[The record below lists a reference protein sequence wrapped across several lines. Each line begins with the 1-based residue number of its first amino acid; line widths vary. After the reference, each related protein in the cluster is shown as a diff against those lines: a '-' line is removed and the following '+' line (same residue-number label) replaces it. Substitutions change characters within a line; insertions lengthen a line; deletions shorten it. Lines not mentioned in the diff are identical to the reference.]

1 LAKLARRA
9 IVAASDTALTVAGA
23 AHPADRTET
32 AMPARLAF
40 VSLSA
45 SIVTAFSIAASAAP
59 ATPQSDAPIVVA
71 QAPASSAPMSSSVA
85 DVDFPPEQARVRAAA
100 KESPQALRLYIQRT
114 RNIHQFQYKDFAPKS

>member
-1 LAKLARRA
+1 
-9 IVAASDTALTVAGA
+9 
-23 AHPADRTET
+23 
-32 AMPARLAF
+32 MPARLAF
-40 VSLSA
+40 VTLSA
-45 SIVTAFSIAASAAP
+45 AIVAAFPFGAMAAP
-59 ATPQSDAPIVVA
+59 TTPESDAPIVVA

>member
-1 LAKLARRA
+1 
-9 IVAASDTALTVAGA
+9 
-23 AHPADRTET
+23 
-32 AMPARLAF
+32 MPARLAF

-71 QAPASSAPMSSSVA
+71 QAPASSAPMSSNMA